1 MKNQTLVV
9 ALLGN
14 PNCGKTTVFNALTG
28 ARQRVGNWPG
38 VTVERKSGQLRHAGR
53 EIEVIDLPGIY
64 TLDSLGDDS
73 SLDEAIS
80 RDYVLSREADV
91 IVNIVDAANLER
103 NLYLTTQLLEMDV
116 PVLIALNMTDMADD
130 KGIVID
136 LDALARE
143 TGCPVIPMVAAR
155 NKGIGAF
162 KDVLAKAGEIVPS
175 AARPTYPDAL
185 TVAVDRLREAAAPEG
200 NADAR
205 WLALKA
211 LEGDAMACK
220 AIGPTLAQQAT
231 TLREQVE
238 TDLGDELDIVTADA
252 RYAFIDRI
260 GKAAVRRSSQLSRT
274 LSDRIDQVVLNRVL
288 GIPLFLVMMY
298 LMFMFTIN
306 IGGAFIDFFD
316 VAVGTVLVDGLGHAL
331 GAIGTPQWLIVLLA
345 QGIGGGIQTVAT
357 FIPVI
362 GCLFIFLSI
371 LEDSG
376 YMARAAFV
384 MDRFMR
390 AIGLPGK
397 SFVPLIVGFGCNV
410 PAVMA
415 TRTLENERDRLMT
428 MAMTPF
434 MSCGA
439 RLPVYALFAVAF
451 FPTGGQNIVFL
462 LYLIGIAAAVL
473 TGLALKRTLLPG
485 ENTPFIMELPSYH
498 LPAFKG
504 VLIHAW
510 SRLRSFIFKAGRIIV
525 PMVLVLNVLNATGMD
540 GSFGHEDTQDSVLSH
555 IGKTIAPAF
564 SPMGV
569 TEENWPA
576 AVGIFTGVLAKEAVV
591 GTLNSLYDQLDA
603 AAADTAAE
611 PEVPFDLV
619 AGLKD
624 AVMTIPD
631 NLASV
636 ADKLTDPLGIKLG
649 ETGDATAAASEQEVS
664 VETFG
669 AMAHLFGT
677 PAAAFAYMLLILLYF
692 PCVAVLGAV
701 HREAGLRWAMFM
713 AAWTSGFGYGVAVL
727 FYQVATLSAHPASSL
742 TWIIAIALCAVLALG
757 AMYRRGRRL
766 RLAMLA
772 GIQLGEAA

>member
-1 MKNQTLVV
+1 MNGKPLVV

-14 PNCGKTTVFNALTG
+14 PNCGKTTLFNALTG

-38 VTVERKSGQLRHAGR
+38 VTVERKSGQLRHGGR

-73 SLDEAIS
+73 SLDEAIA

-91 IVNIVDAANLER
+91 VVNILDAANLER

-155 NKGIGAF
+155 NKGVGAL
-162 KDVLAKAGEIVPS
+162 KDALLQADALQPS
-175 AARPTYPDAL
+175 AARPAYPDTL
-185 TVAVDRLREAAAPEG
+185 TVAVDQLRAVLAQTP
-200 NADAR
+200 DAG

-211 LEGDAMACK
+211 LEGDALALRGL
-220 AIGPTLAQQAT
+220 GPDLARQADA
-231 TLREQVE
+231 LRQQVE
-238 TDLGDELDIVTADA
+238 ADLGDELDIVTADA
-252 RYAFIDRI
+252 RYAFIDRL
-260 GKAAVRRSSQLSRT
+260 GQAAVRRSGKLSRT
-274 LSDRIDQVVLNRVL
+274 MSDRIDQVVLNRVL
-288 GIPLFLVMMY
+288 GIPLFLLMMY

-316 VAVGTVLVDGLGHAL
+316 QAAGTLLVDGLGHLLGTL
-331 GAIGTPQWLIVLLA
+331 GAPQWLVVLLA

-415 TRTLENERDRLMT
+415 TRTLESPRDRLMT

-451 FPTGGQNIVFL
+451 FPNGGQNIVFL
-462 LYLIGIAAAVL
+462 LYLIGIGAAVL

-498 LPAFKG
+498 LPALKG

-555 IGKTIAPAF
+555 IGKSIAPAF
-564 SPMGV
+564 SPLGV
-569 TEENWPA
+569 SQDNWPA

-603 AAADTAAE
+603 AAAPAAAAE
-611 PEVPFDLV
+611 ETPFDV
-619 AGLKD
+619 SAGLKG
-624 AVMTIPD
+624 ALATIPA
-631 NLASV
+631 NLGDV
-636 ADKLTDPLGIKLG
+636 AGKLLDPLGMKLG
-649 ETGDATAAASEQEVS
+649 ETHDTATAAAEQEVS

-669 AMAHLFGT
+669 AMARLFAT
-677 PAAAFAYMLLILLYF
+677 PAAAFAYMLLVLLYF

-701 HREAGLRWAMFM
+701 NREAGLRWALFM
-713 AAWTSGFGYGVAVL
+713 AAWASGFGYGVAVL
-727 FYQVATLSAHPASSL
+727 FYQLATFGAHPASSL
-742 TWIIAIALCAVLALG
+742 AWIVGILACAALALG
-757 AMYRRGRRL
+757 VMHRHGQRQRSAL
-766 RLAMLA
+766 LA
-772 GIQLGEAA
+772 GIRLGEVA